1 MLHLRW
7 NSHKYVSTFYCLP
20 FHIIS
25 FPIDRE
31 IEHVVYKNISLEQL
45 LHLNFFLPLLL
56 FIDRNEELAD
66 DKCIRTMDL

>member
-1 MLHLRW
+1 MYQLSIV
-7 NSHKYVSTFYCLP
+7 SHF
-20 FHIIS
+20 IS
-25 FPIDRE
+25 LVIPIDRE